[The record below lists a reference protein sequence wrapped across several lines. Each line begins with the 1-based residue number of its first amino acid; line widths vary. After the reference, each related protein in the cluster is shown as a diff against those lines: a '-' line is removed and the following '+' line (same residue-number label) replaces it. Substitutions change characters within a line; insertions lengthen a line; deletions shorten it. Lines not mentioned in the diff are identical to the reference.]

1 MIVVRPPAVAPS
13 PEQKREALERI
24 LQSQTFA
31 RSEQLRAFLA
41 YVCEVD
47 LKGDGANL
55 NEYLIGVD
63 VLGRPQGYSTADDAS
78 VRTRAHALRRKLQD
92 YYLHEDQG
100 ALLRIEIPK
109 GGYCPQYIPG
119 GAAPDSAAPRS
130 MPVETGPVQ
139 ILPAQ
144 NQPAQI
150 PSLHKSSRLP
160 WLAAM
165 LLLLLILLPLA
176 FFAGR
181 YSLHEPLPVEI
192 AEAWGPL
199 LTSKSPVLICLATP
213 FHLLIRPAPP
223 EAENNLY
230 RPLPPIAQILS
241 WYSERQKLQ
250 PGENLFM
257 NYGHNSPLFGDVS
270 AAVSAITLLGR
281 HRVAYEVLPERIVS
295 PFTMR
300 NRNVLLI
307 GRPEYSQGVALLLQ
321 KAWFNIAYH
330 RPASGM
336 AVYAPGKTP
345 SGRDFIVSPTH
356 AFGLIS
362 VIPQRAPDGGLFRT
376 VIVSGVNSA
385 GSHAAAEFLSSPQHL
400 AALATRFRQEGHSSW
415 PASWQVVVR
424 TKADSLLPFD
434 VQYHA
439 HRVLTP

>member
-1 MIVVRPPAVAPS
+1 MTGVPLPAAAPS
-13 PEQKREALERI
+13 PEQKREALDRI
-24 LQSQTFA
+24 LHSQTFA

-41 YVCEVD
+41 YVCEAD

-55 NEYLIGVD
+55 SEYLIGIE
-63 VLGRPQGYSTADDAS
+63 VLGRPEGYSTADDAS

-92 YYLHEDQG
+92 YYLHEDQ
-100 ALLRIEIPK
+100 AAPLRIEIPK
-109 GGYCPQYIPG
+109 GGYCPQYIHAEIPPAPAFVPHTEASPNYSRWPWF
-119 GAAPDSAAPRS
+119 AA
-130 MPVETGPVQ
+130 
-139 ILPAQ
+139 
-144 NQPAQI
+144 
-150 PSLHKSSRLP
+150 
-160 WLAAM
+160 
-165 LLLLLILLPLA
+165 LLLLVPAA
-176 FFAGR
+176 FIAGR
-181 YSLHEPLPVEI
+181 FSLRESVPVEI

-230 RPLPPIAQILS
+230 RPIPPSPQILT

-336 AVYAPGKTP
+336 AIYSPGKMP
-345 SGRDFIVSPTH
+345 DERNFIVSPPHT
-356 AFGLIS
+356 FGLIS
-362 VIPQRAPDGGLFRT
+362 VIPQRSSDGGAFRT
-376 VIVSGVNSA
+376 VIVSGINSA

-400 AALATRFRQEGHSSW
+400 ATLAAHFKREGHAGW

-424 TKADSLLPFD
+424 SKADSLLPLD

-439 HRVLTP
+439 HRVLNASP